1 VLHFGGPI
9 QHIFGCVGHL
19 GVRRKRKAASDSSP
33 TLESIIGHTVTHASA
48 LAVNPVTEEIAY
60 SGKTVSSQAPFY
72 LQHDFSMNLTISAHL
87 HVSLSAGCV
96 AVIYSVAKHRQVR
109 FFRASKG
116 ISCLGFSRDG
126 RYLAVGE
133 RGKEVR
139 RSSSHFIFHSYALH
153 KPTQ

>member
-1 VLHFGGPI
+1 M
-9 QHIFGCVGHL
+9 GHL

-60 SGKTVSSQAPFY
+60 SGKTVSSQPPFY
-72 LQHDFSMNLTISAHL
+72 LQHDFSMDLTISAHL

-139 RSSSHFIFHSYALH
+139 RSSSHFLFPLYALA